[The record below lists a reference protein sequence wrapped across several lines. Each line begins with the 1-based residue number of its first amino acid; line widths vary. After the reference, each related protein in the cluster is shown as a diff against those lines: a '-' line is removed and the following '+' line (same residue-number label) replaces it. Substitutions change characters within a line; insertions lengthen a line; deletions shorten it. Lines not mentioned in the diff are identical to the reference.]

1 MILPKD
7 RAITN
12 CFKEV
17 NGYTNVARAD
27 STYMTLTSH
36 ERDLVKQLGHI
47 PQDREKNKLR
57 HELKFYN

>member
-17 NGYTNVARAD
+17 NGYKNVAGAD

-47 PQDREKNKLR
+47 PQDREKTN
-57 HELKFYN
+57 